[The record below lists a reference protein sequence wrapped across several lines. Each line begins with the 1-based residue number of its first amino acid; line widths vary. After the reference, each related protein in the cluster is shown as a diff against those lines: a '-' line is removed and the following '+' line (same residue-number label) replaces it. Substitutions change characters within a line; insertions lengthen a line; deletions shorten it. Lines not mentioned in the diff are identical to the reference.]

1 MRTFVEHQ
9 RAVRE
14 LLAPLLASLEAAEGA
29 EALSPAR
36 GLGPPRPGARSW
48 AGARP

>member
-14 LLAPLLASLEAAEGA
+14 LLAPLHASLEAAEGA
-29 EALSPAR
+29 EVLALRR
-36 GLGPPRPGARSW
+36 GLGPPRPGARPRAS
-48 AGARP
+48 ARP